1 MCAAKYDEVR
11 ILRTVLDGLAEG
23 AVVADRD
30 GNLLFFNQ
38 AAENMVGLGA
48 QDVGSEE
55 WPTIYGL
62 YRPDKTTPY
71 QPQQVPLVRTLRGE
85 EIIDEPIYIR
95 NPHRPNGVWIS
106 VSGRPLTDEA
116 GSVWGGLVI
125 LRDIS
130 NQRKAEDRLRF
141 TTLNL
146 SAVTDNHEMAILVES
161 RKRRIQSINSAFCN
175 LFRIPAPPSE
185 LVGKDCTAAAEQ
197 AKHLFNDPDGF
208 LRRIEELIRHR
219 KLVTREKL
227 HAKDGRVLERD
238 YIPVV
243 TGNEYHGHVWQY
255 RDITERERVMQQ
267 ITLVDRLSRALA
279 QTADSVVIT
288 DDHGLIEYVND
299 AFEKTTGYTRAEAI
313 GQSPKILQ
321 SGTHDIAFY
330 RTLWGKILS
339 GETFR
344 GTIVNRKK
352 NGELYW
358 AEQTITPI
366 KDADGKITHFVSVLK
381 DITDLLAKKEQ
392 EVEMRLAREV
402 QQSYY
407 QANASIPGYEIA
419 GTSTPA
425 SETGGDYY
433 DFIGLPDGCVCI
445 AVGDV
450 SGHGISSA
458 LVMAE
463 TRAYVRAFASST
475 KDAGKILTQVNSML
489 KADLNEGR
497 FVTMLMICLDPR
509 TGTMTYA
516 GAGHEY
522 GYLLD
527 ESGEVL
533 RYLRSTGLPLGLFS
547 DAEFCA
553 SNAIELKKGQML
565 ILLTDGLT
573 DSTNDENDKFTAE
586 RALNY
591 VKAHWHETAGEI
603 TDGLCRAGKSFA
615 KEQTLTDDVTVVVL
629 RVL

>member
-1 MCAAKYDEVR
+1 MCIAKYDEVEV
-11 ILRTVLDGLAEG
+11 LRAVLDELTEG

-30 GNLLFFNQ
+30 GKFLVFNQ
-38 AAENMVGLGA
+38 AAEDIVGLGA
-48 QDVGSEE
+48 QDVASDE
-55 WPTIYGL
+55 WTSVYGL

-71 QPQQVPLVRTLRGE
+71 EPEQVPLVRALRGE

-95 NPHRPNGVWIS
+95 NPLRPAGVWIS
-106 VSGRPLTDEA
+106 VSGRPLRDEA
-116 GSVWGGLVI
+116 GSIWGGLVI

-130 NQRKAEDRLRF
+130 RQKKAEDRLRF

-146 SAVTDNHEMAILVES
+146 STVIDNHEMAILVES
-161 RKRRIQSINSAFCN
+161 KKRRIQSINSAFCD
-175 LFRIPAPPSE
+175 LFQIPAQPSE
-185 LVGKDCTAAAEQ
+185 LLGKDCAEATEQ
-197 AKHLFNDPDGF
+197 AKHLFNDPEGCV
-208 LRRIEELIRHR
+208 RRIEDLVRHR
-219 KLVTREKL
+219 KLVTCEKL
-227 HAKDGRVLERD
+227 YLNDGRVLERD

-243 TGNEYHGHVWQY
+243 TGNECHGHVWQY
-255 RDITERERVMQQ
+255 RDITEREQTVQR
-267 ITLVDRLSRALA
+267 ITLVERLSRALA

-313 GQSPKILQ
+313 GKSPKILQ
-321 SGTHDIAFY
+321 SGTHDAAFY
-330 RTLWGKILS
+330 RALWGRILS

-352 NGELYW
+352 DGELYW

-366 KDADGKITHFVSVLK
+366 KDPDGRITHFVSVLK

-407 QANASIPGYEIA
+407 QASASVPGYEIA
-419 GTSTPA
+419 GASTPA

-433 DFIGLPDGCVCI
+433 DFISLPDGCVCV

-463 TRAYVRAFASST
+463 VRAYVRAFASFT
-475 KDAGKILTQVNSML
+475 KDAGEVLTQVNRML

-497 FVTMLMICLDPR
+497 FVTLLLICLDPR

-527 ESGEVL
+527 ESGDVNC
-533 RYLRSTGLPLGLFS
+533 YLRSTGLPLGLFS
-547 DAEFCA
+547 DAEFCR
-553 SNAIELKKGQML
+553 SNGFKLKKGQML
-565 ILLTDGLT
+565 LLLTDGLT
-573 DSTNDENDKFTAE
+573 DSTNGEGDKFTAE
-586 RALNY
+586 RALDY
-591 VKAHWHETAGEI
+591 VKAHRHETAREI

-615 KEQTLTDDVTVVVL
+615 KEKTPIDDVTAVL
-629 RVL
+629 LRAL